1 MQEDGNHVDWR
12 SLVPQPDV
20 AALLTDHHVAEVFQR
35 VNYTVCGYAAWQLH
49 AASTGI
55 NSSLT

>member
-1 MQEDGNHVDWR
+1 MATLLANHRISKMLQDTN
-12 SLVPQPDV
+12 Q
-20 AALLTDHHVAEVFQR
+20 TIG
-35 VNYTVCGYAAWQLH
+35 GYAAWQLH